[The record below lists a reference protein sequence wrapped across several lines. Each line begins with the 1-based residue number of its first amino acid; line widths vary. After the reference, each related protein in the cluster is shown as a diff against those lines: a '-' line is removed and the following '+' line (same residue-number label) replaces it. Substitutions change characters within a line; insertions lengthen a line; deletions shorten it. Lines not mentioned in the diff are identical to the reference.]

1 MTPLISLVCLV
12 SLTASCQK
20 SAPAKGGALLSVED
34 ALAEYRSATLGYLR
48 FLEGRLEMKTKLR
61 RKGIASDDEVDF
73 YSFNAALERC
83 ILARVDGDS
92 EATLK
97 QYKAVIAVRQS
108 QLERTRRLH
117 ERGGGMDAEMD
128 LIQRQLA
135 SAKYR
140 LAREEG
146 NTENVTKELE
156 HVLEIGDNELRRE
169 RGLLGRTAGTQT
181 EVEDAA
187 YRISFAQYL
196 LARAKGNDQERK
208 KRLRET
214 AVLTEASFTRLK
226 DLERRGASSEEE
238 VDWAHLRHLHAQQRL
253 ADEEERVQEV
263 RDLQDRLAN
272 LTTKMH
278 QRALKSSIATEE
290 EREFLKVERALE
302 QYRRVQAQHGKIIEY
317 ESVWELE
324 GRTFI
329 PHQPRG

>member
-12 SLTASCQK
+12 SLTAGCQK
-20 SAPAKGGALLSVED
+20 SAPAKGGALLSVEG

>member
-1 MTPLISLVCLV
+1 M
-12 SLTASCQK
+12 
-20 SAPAKGGALLSVED
+20 
-34 ALAEYRSATLGYLR
+34 
-48 FLEGRLEMKTKLR
+48 
-61 RKGIASDDEVDF
+61 
-73 YSFNAALERC
+73 
-83 ILARVDGDS
+83 
-92 EATLK
+92 
-97 QYKAVIAVRQS
+97 
-108 QLERTRRLH
+108 
-117 ERGGGMDAEMD
+117 
-128 LIQRQLA
+128 
-135 SAKYR
+135 
-140 LAREEG
+140 
-146 NTENVTKELE
+146 ENVTKELE

-187 YRISFAQYL
+187 YRIAFAQYL